1 MNSYDYILIGTGQAT
16 GTILPKL
23 IERELRIAVVE
34 EDRVG
39 GTCVNYGCTP
49 TKTLVAAAR
58 AAHVVRRSGD
68 FGMNVSQFS
77 IDFSKV
83 MTRPNDIRHNG
94 SQGFQS
100 WLEEVTDFYPGHA
113 ELLDA
118 HTVQVGD
125 QQILGEQIILHTGTH
140 SRVPNF
146 PGIDSVNYLDNKGLL
161 DLEELP
167 EHLVV
172 VGGSYIA
179 LEFAQIFR
187 RLGSKVTVIQRSK
200 RIMSRED
207 EDLAALALEALSTE
221 GIQFH
226 LETKITEVKE
236 TESGFAVHFTE
247 LSAELGEQALVVE
260 GSHLFVAIGR
270 SPNSVNLGLEKA
282 GVEMDSRGFIQ
293 VDDYC
298 RTSQEHIWALGDV
311 NGRGA
316 FTHTSVHDGQ
326 VFLGQ
331 IGALEERRISDRI
344 PIHSM
349 FIDPPFARVGMTEKE
364 ARASGKN
371 VLIAQ
376 RDMAKIS
383 RAKEKSETTGRI
395 KFFVEADTEQV
406 LGCTIFGVGGD
417 EIINTVALLMQ
428 AGLSYKVLQKTVLVH
443 PTVAELLP
451 WILSDLKPLV

>member
-1 MNSYDYILIGTGQAT
+1 MEHYDYILLGTGQAT

-23 IERELRIAVVE
+23 LEKKFRIAVVE

-68 FGMNVSQFS
+68 FGVNVPDFT
-77 IDFSKV
+77 IDFPQV
-83 MTRPNDIRHNG
+83 MRRPNDIRDTG
-94 SQGFQS
+94 SSGFRA
-100 WLEEVTDFYPGHA
+100 WLEKVTDFYPGHG
-113 ELLDA
+113 EFVDA
-118 HTVQVGD
+118 HTVKIED
-125 QQILGEQIILHTGTH
+125 QQISGDKIIIHTGTH
-140 SRVPNF
+140 SRCPNF
-146 PGIDSVNYLDNKGLL
+146 PGIDEVPYLDNKGLL
-161 DLEELP
+161 DLKELP
-167 EHLVV
+167 DHLVI

-187 RLGSKVTVIQRSK
+187 RLGSEVTVIQRSS

-207 EDLAALALEALSTE
+207 ADLASLALEALEGE
-221 GIQFH
+221 GIRFH
-226 LETKITEVKE
+226 LETMITKVAKD
-236 TESGFAVHFTE
+236 SFGVAIDFTQNSQE
-247 LSAELGEQALVVE
+247 KVQK

-270 SPNSVNLGLEKA
+270 SPNTSGLGLVAA
-282 GVEMDSRGFIQ
+282 GVKTDERGFIA
-293 VDDYC
+293 VDEFC
-298 RTSQEHIWALGDV
+298 RTSQKHIWALGDV
-311 NGRGA
+311 NGQGA

-326 VFLGQ
+326 IFLDQ
-331 IGALEERRISDRI
+331 LEGVSKGRKISQRI

-364 ARASGKN
+364 VRASGKS

-383 RAKEKSETTGRI
+383 RAKEKDETTGRI
-395 KFFVEADTEQV
+395 KIFVDAQTEKV

-428 AGLSYKVLQKTVLVH
+428 TGLSYKALQKTVLVH

-451 WILSDLKPLV
+451 WILNDLKPLD